1 MKPASN
7 SSISR
12 LNYVEAAAIRISPGL
27 LNIPTY
33 VWLAMIVIAALA
45 ISISTAMRARE
56 QARNAQASYQQTAER
71 ISLIQAENEQIRA
84 RVKQLRE
91 DPRAIDQAA
100 REKLH
105 YVAPNEVPVKVR

>member
-7 SSISR
+7 SSVSR
-12 LNYVEAAAIRISPGL
+12 LSYVEAAAIRISPGG
-27 LNIPTY
+27 LNIPGY

-71 ISLIQAENEQIRA
+71 IRLMQAENERIRGHI
-84 RVKQLRE
+84 KQLRE
-91 DPRAIDQAA
+91 DPRATEQAA
-100 REKLH
+100 REQLH
-105 YVAPNEVPVKVR
+105 YVAQNEVAVKVR